1 MGVCDTCARNIVP
14 GTAMPAHRARRTSL
28 ALAVIAALAGSG
40 VTAASATGLDILNPA
55 TDEELGPVTFQGLI
69 VSPDVSYDT
78 LDLGDAGA
86 QLLED
91 PDGFRAGAELGYD
104 WQRGNLMFGIVGDAT
119 YSWID
124 GGGDNAGE
132 GIFSSDLN
140 YMGTLRGR
148 LGVAFDRLLIYGTGG
163 YAFGELEVTNDVAG
177 ISDKNALSGWAAGGG
192 IEYVW
197 NKSITLRG
205 EYIRLDYGS
214 ESYTSLP
221 AGSQDLSAGM
231 NMFNFGLVTRY

>member
-1 MGVCDTCARNIVP
+1 
-14 GTAMPAHRARRTSL
+14 MPAHRARQTRL
-28 ALAVIAALAGSG
+28 ALAVLAALAGPG

-69 VSPDVSYDT
+69 ASPDVSYDT
-78 LDLGDAGA
+78 LDLGDAGG

-91 PDGFRAGAELGYD
+91 PDGFRAGAEVGYD
-104 WQRGNLMFGIVGDAT
+104 WQRGNLMFGIVGDAS

-124 GGGDNAGE
+124 GGGDNAGA

-148 LGVAFDRLLIYGTGG
+148 LGAAFDRLLVYGTGG
-163 YAFGELEVTNDVAG
+163 YAFGELEVSNDVLG
-177 ISDKNALSGWAAGGG
+177 LSDKNDLSGWAAGGG

-205 EYIRLDYGS
+205 EYLRLDYGT
-214 ESYTSLP
+214 ETYTSLP

-231 NMFNFGLVTRY
+231 SMFNFGLVTRY